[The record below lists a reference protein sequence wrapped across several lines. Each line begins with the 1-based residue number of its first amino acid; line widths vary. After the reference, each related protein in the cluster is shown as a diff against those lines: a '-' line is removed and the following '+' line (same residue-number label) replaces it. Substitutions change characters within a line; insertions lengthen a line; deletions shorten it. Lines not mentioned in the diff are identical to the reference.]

1 MFMYALNCFPTMC
14 LWLSTGTPGS
24 KSAFF
29 ACVMCIYLLIVF
41 EIAVFM
47 YVFPIITSGY
57 SLEHQQVSLI
67 SCLCNVH

>member
-1 MFMYALNCFPTMC
+1 MFMYILNCFPTMC

-47 YVFPIITSGY
+47 YVFPTMYLWLSTGTSA
-57 SLEHQQVSLI
+57 SKSDFVLV
-67 SCLCNVH
+67 